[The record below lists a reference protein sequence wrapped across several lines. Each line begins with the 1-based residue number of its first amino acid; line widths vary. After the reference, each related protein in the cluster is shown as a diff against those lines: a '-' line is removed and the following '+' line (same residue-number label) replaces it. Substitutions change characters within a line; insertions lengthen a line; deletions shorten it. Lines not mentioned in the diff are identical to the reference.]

1 MIFKYR
7 GTTIRLFSRKLFILV
22 TLGIGAIF
30 AVLTLH
36 EMIRFDASNR
46 PDSTPYNGF
55 YLNQPQKTTHLQE
68 PVATL
73 KKDGIKIDANR
84 ENTNN
89 NIPQESLHV
98 THVLRRPT
106 VKISS
111 NKTVSPE
118 IKKLRDIV
126 RAVNEAQFIRNG
138 DKFGT
143 TLSEGSIVIIVQVH
157 DRADYF
163 SYLLKSL
170 SRAKGIEEAL
180 LVISHDYYS
189 EDINRH
195 VEAIDFCKVKWH
207 FNLCFLSKLKH

>member
-36 EMIRFDASNR
+36 EMITFDASNH
-46 PDSTPYNGF
+46 PDSTPNNDVF
-55 YLNQPQKTTHLQE
+55 NSNQPQQTPHPQE
-68 PVATL
+68 SVATA
-73 KKDGIKIDANR
+73 KKDDTKPMANK
-84 ENTNN
+84 ENINN
-89 NIPQESLHV
+89 NIPQESSHAI
-98 THVLRRPT
+98 RRPT
-106 VKISS
+106 VKISK
-111 NKTVSPE
+111 NTTVSPE
-118 IKKLRDIV
+118 IQKLRDIV
-126 RAVNEAQFIRNG
+126 RTVNEAEFIRNG

-143 TLSEGSIVIIVQVH
+143 TLSERSIVIIVQVH

-189 EDINRH
+189 EEINQH

-207 FNLCFLSKLKH
+207 FNLCLLSKL

>member
-36 EMIRFDASNR
+36 EMITFDASNH
-46 PDSTPYNGF
+46 PDSTPNNDGF
-55 YLNQPQKTTHLQE
+55 NSNQPQQTPHPQE
-68 PVATL
+68 TVATA
-73 KKDGIKIDANR
+73 KKDDTKPMANK
-84 ENTNN
+84 ENINN
-89 NIPQESLHV
+89 NIPQESSHAI
-98 THVLRRPT
+98 RRPT
-106 VKISS
+106 VKISK
-111 NKTVSPE
+111 NTTVSPE
-118 IKKLRDIV
+118 IQKLRDIV
-126 RAVNEAQFIRNG
+126 RTVNEAEFIRNG

-143 TLSEGSIVIIVQVH
+143 TLSERSIVIIVQVH

-189 EDINRH
+189 EEINQH

-207 FNLCFLSKLKH
+207 FNLCLLSKL

>member
-46 PDSTPYNGF
+46 PDSTPYIGF
-55 YLNQPQKTTHLQE
+55 YLNQPQKTTHHVQE

-73 KKDGIKIDANR
+73 KKDGIKVVANN

-98 THVLRRPT
+98 TRPT
-106 VKISS
+106 VKISP

-118 IKKLRDIV
+118 IKKLRDIA
-126 RAVNEAQFIRNG
+126 RAVNEAEFIRNS

-143 TLSEGSIVIIVQVH
+143 TLSESSIIIIVQVH

-189 EDINRH
+189 KDINRH

-207 FNLCFLSKLKH
+207 FNL

>member
-7 GTTIRLFSRKLFILV
+7 GTTIRLFSRKLFILG

-36 EMIRFDASNR
+36 EMITFDASNH
-46 PDSTPYNGF
+46 PDSTPNNNGF
-55 YLNQPQKTTHLQE
+55 YSNQPQQTPHPQE
-68 PVATL
+68 AVATS
-73 KKDGIKIDANR
+73 KEGDTKTVANIKEII
-84 ENTNN
+84 NN
-89 NIPQESLHV
+89 NIPQESSH
-98 THVLRRPT
+98 TIRRPT
-106 VKISS
+106 VKISK
-111 NKTVSPE
+111 NTTVSPE
-118 IKKLRDIV
+118 IQKLRDIV
-126 RAVNEAQFIRNG
+126 RKVNEAEFIRNG

-170 SRAKGIEEAL
+170 GRAKGIEKAL

-189 EDINRH
+189 EEINRR
-195 VEAIDFCKVKWH
+195 VEAIDFCKVKCR
-207 FNLCFLSKLKH
+207 FNLCLLSKLKH